1 MSHLLNK
8 YGAFKEGV
16 VINYTEQ
23 LLRGLAYL
31 HENQIIHRDIKGKLC
46 TTITTFRKGRM
57 TFNIVRVLLGCVV
70 PEMCT
75 GNLVRAETILASM
88 TTRKMLTI
96 SHQLFQLT
104 CLLHKHC

>member
-31 HENQIIHRDIKGKLC
+31 HENQIIHRDIKGELKSR
-46 TTITTFRKGRM
+46 FRM
-57 TFNIVRVLLGCVV
+57 TFHFSQTMDGWR
-70 PEMCT
+70 
-75 GNLVRAETILASM
+75 S
-88 TTRKMLTI
+88 
-96 SHQLFQLT
+96 LFVYIYKT
-104 CLLHKHC
+104 MYIFVNYV